1 MKSIENSNYEFKTD
15 KMTIDNK
22 ENGDIIVTTNRNNK
36 LTEKISKESQTC
48 DSLCASFQEKKQRKA
63 LVEETW

>member
-1 MKSIENSNYEFKTD
+1 MI
-15 KMTIDNK
+15 IDNK